1 MPLTRQESIGLGIG
15 VLNIWDEYVNAHS
28 LRQLNLI
35 MDQYIDDRVVAYIRK
50 DYDNTIGIRVVKL
63 EEFRDLGKI
72 SNIVRNNA

>member
-35 MDQYIDDRVVAYIRK
+35 MDQYVDDRVVAYIRK
-50 DYDNTIGIRVVKL
+50 DYDNTLGIRIVKL
-63 EEFRDLGKI
+63 EEFRDLGKT

>member
-35 MDQYIDDRVVAYIRK
+35 MDQYVDDRVVAYIRK
-50 DYDNTIGIRVVKL
+50 DYDNTLGIRVVKL
-63 EEFRDLGKI
+63 EEFRDLGKS

>member
-63 EEFRDLGKI
+63 EEFRDLGKS

>member
-35 MDQYIDDRVVAYIRK
+35 MDQYVDDRVVAYIRK
-50 DYDNTIGIRVVKL
+50 DYDNTLGIRVVKL

>member
-35 MDQYIDDRVVAYIRK
+35 MDQYVDDRVVAYIRK
-50 DYDNTIGIRVVKL
+50 DYDNTLGIRVVKL
-63 EEFRDLGKI
+63 EEFRDFGKI
-72 SNIVRNNA
+72 SNIVRNNT

>member
-35 MDQYIDDRVVAYIRK
+35 MDQYVDDRVIAYIRK
-50 DYDNTIGIRVVKL
+50 DYDNTLGIRVFKL
-63 EEFRDLGKI
+63 EEFRDLGKT
-72 SNIVRNNA
+72 SNIVRNNT